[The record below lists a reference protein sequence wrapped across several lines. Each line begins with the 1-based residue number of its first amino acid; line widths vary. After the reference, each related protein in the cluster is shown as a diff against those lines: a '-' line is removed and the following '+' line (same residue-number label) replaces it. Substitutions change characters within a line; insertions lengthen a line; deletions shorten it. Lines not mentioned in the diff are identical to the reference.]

1 MPPTA
6 LAGLF
11 AAKVVEQPNYMK
23 VLKHCLAPAGF
34 TILASLAFIATAGFW
49 DRFLFWDNR
58 LGVYGIPLIVLLL
71 IGWHILRERRLTD
84 QMEAAL
90 VLIPLILRL
99 LMIK

>member
-1 MPPTA
+1 MT
-6 LAGLF
+6 LVYQG
-11 AAKVVEQPNYMK
+11 
-23 VLKHCLAPAGF
+23 
-34 TILASLAFIATAGFW
+34 IA
-49 DRFLFWDNR
+49 
-58 LGVYGIPLIVLLL
+58 LIVLLL